1 MYKGQR
7 HKVEF
12 HIMEKDAPAIL
23 RLVTC
28 QKLGMVKRTHDVTV
42 KDNNILKDFEDLFSG
57 LGCMPG
63 QRHIQLDL
71 TVAPV
76 VQMPRDMC
84 QLFSKTRLLRNYTEW
99 NTWN

>member
-1 MYKGQR
+1 
-7 HKVEF
+7 
-12 HIMEKDAPAIL
+12 MEKDAPAIL

-57 LGCMPG
+57 LGCVME
-63 QRHIQLDL
+63 QHHIQLDS

-76 VQMPRDMC
+76 VHAPRKFPVALKDKIVAELHGM
-84 QLFSKTRLLRNYTEW
+84 E
-99 NTWN
+99 